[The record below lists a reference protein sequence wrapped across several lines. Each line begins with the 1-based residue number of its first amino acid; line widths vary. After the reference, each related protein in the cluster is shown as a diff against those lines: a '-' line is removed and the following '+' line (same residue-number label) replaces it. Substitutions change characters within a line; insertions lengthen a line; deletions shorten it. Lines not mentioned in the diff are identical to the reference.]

1 MHRTR
6 IATAVVIAAVASCS
20 VALTA
25 EASRST
31 APPCTPKIATIDGHK
46 AAVNCGP
53 ATVTLDLSGRTYTFR
68 DGFCMKSKSTG
79 ALQLDLGTNVVGV
92 KGNAGKPDFTMLI
105 TKFHTA
111 YGSGSVFGADYG
123 GKDLFPNGQTLI
135 NVRGKLPAAGTFT
148 SSFTLGA
155 KFTGSW
161 NCHGVVWQER

>member
-1 MHRTR
+1 
-6 IATAVVIAAVASCS
+6 
-20 VALTA
+20 L
-25 EASRST
+25 
-31 APPCTPKIATIDGHK
+31 
-46 AAVNCGP
+46 
-53 ATVTLDLSGRTYTFR
+53 R
-68 DGFCMKSKSTG
+68 DGSGVQRKGKG
-79 ALQLDLGTNVVGV
+79 WWPLDLGTNVDDE
-92 KGNAGKPDFTMLI
+92 KGNADKPEFTMLI